1 MPQVRQIPTET
12 LVMACNPKFKNIE
25 GPVEGAT
32 WKNVCARVAIEG
44 VAVVS
49 GCYAFDYIWH
59 NQYCNLIFQCGCTW
73 PWAGGSSNCN
83 IHNPNGPHC
92 PWCESPKTHTQ
103 FLVDD
108 RVMVMLMVLAYTYQ
122 RYRVQRRKRNA
133 CEKKLS
139 SLVRHD
145 GENYTS
151 IALDSEEGLVDAHT
165 SIVHVNSQLPDIKT
179 SLYVCSRR
187 EIISYALAPI
197 LTFII
202 WGFLSGLIFF
212 LFVAP
217 TYPWF
222 FFQWREK

>member
-1 MPQVRQIPTET
+1 M
-12 LVMACNPKFKNIE
+12 E
-25 GPVEGAT
+25 GPKEGDT
-32 WKNVCARVAIEG
+32 WKKVCARVAIEG

-73 PWAGGSSNCN
+73 PWAGGSSHCN

-103 FLVDD
+103 VLADD
-108 RVMVMLMVLAYTYQ
+108 RVMVSLMVLTYMYQ

-133 CEKKLS
+133 CKKA
-139 SLVRHD
+139 SLVRQD
-145 GENYTS
+145 GERYEA
-151 IALDSEEGLVDAHT
+151 IACNSEEGMVDGYTNIAPRD
-165 SIVHVNSQLPDIKT
+165 SQAPDIKA

-187 EIISYALAPI
+187 EIASYALAPI

-212 LFVAP
+212 LFIAP

-222 FFQWREK
+222 FIRWREH